1 MDMNAIVKLMIVG
14 MTLAGSPAMM
24 AQQVNKAQQES
35 KAQVNL
41 QKDTGLVFKKSEHDF
56 GVIKEF
62 GAIRTCIFEY
72 VNKTKE
78 DVVIYEVVP
87 SCSCTK
93 AEWKRTPIKP
103 GEPGKIRV
111 TFKNEFG
118 ACKFEKPINIY
129 TSLTARPIIIKIK
142 GEIVEE

>member
-35 KAQVNL
+35 KAQVNP

-78 DVVIYEVVP
+78 DVIIYEVVP

-93 AEWKRTPIKP
+93 AEWKRTPIKQP
-103 GEPGKIRV
+103 VWCVPYAGRFLCPPTR
-111 TFKNEFG
+111 
-118 ACKFEKPINIY
+118 
-129 TSLTARPIIIKIK
+129 
-142 GEIVEE
+142 

>member
-24 AQQVNKAQQES
+24 AQQVNKGQQES
-35 KAQVNL
+35 KAQVNP

-78 DVVIYEVVP
+78 DVIIYEVVP

-103 GEPGKIRV
+103 GEPGKIELRSRM
-111 TFKNEFG
+111 NLAPASSRNRSISIHPSPPG
-118 ACKFEKPINIY
+118 
-129 TSLTARPIIIKIK
+129 R
-142 GEIVEE
+142 